1 MRLNLFKPQTVKIE
15 LEVNNRMNRV
25 YAKLIA
31 TLALVLI
38 LAPIIPAGV
47 VNIVNAQA
55 TIVGA
60 SSSAEPGGIVWVAV
74 NVPTGNTLVQVNLT
88 APNGTV
94 WRSISRVIVNPG
106 TYNITLN
113 LPKELPGLIDSYFTI
128 DVEVGGTSAGSASVF
143 VKPIVEVVPSV
154 TTNVK
159 VSTAT
164 GGVSNAT
171 VDVIGYGFPEGTP
184 ANYVNVSSA
193 TLTKV
198 WDVTARG
205 ITADDCGVINITGL
219 SFGDLLN
226 AATLSP
232 SPYLPR
238 GTYDV
243 IITTGTTL
251 DNNETPGSL
260 TINPIV
266 AVTPNAGHGKW
277 TDAITIRGY
286 GFDANAVLTS
296 IEFVNQNFTGIKYAF
311 TGLYNSATNTTSK
324 IETSS
329 DGTFTVTTD
338 PAATVHLVPET
349 NMTAGMYYIN
359 VTWASSGTYEDF
371 RSNNVFLV
379 NATTH
384 LWEAKNKVDDGIS
397 VYVNSTLY
405 VNGTT
410 EYVKIVEK
418 TVNSYRVVAEF
429 TFEGTLYYLVTNITS
444 YNSTTN
450 TANITFDLYNASAT
464 PMVLI
469 DHQIVYNVPVD
480 TSYSPHYFTA
490 WYAFNLSG
498 TFSSSAGANVSTAPS
513 NSQFLAKYWG
523 NYTLNVGNL
532 YIYQRKFVLYNAGS
546 KLEVRYNNTD
556 TGTIKDFVI
565 TPSNSTVK
573 LVLDNT
579 TSTVSL
585 STPLEITDGKY
596 VVDVYFNANLN
607 LYSSTYNSTNLTI
620 TVYRG
625 IVWQTFPT
633 AAYIVRPYLEVLNT
647 TVIKPGDKV
656 MIAAFGYG
664 PGTYKGTKN
673 IMSIYWDQNATLPVI
688 WAEDN
693 LSFSGNTVAVGKDGN
708 LTFMVQLPKDAKF
721 GAHYLRGKDTF
732 KYEYTLL
739 VVIGAASYWA
749 KVTGVTTQWIVTAKH
764 PEYGR
769 IVATVCKQYAGC
781 KYCGIK
787 VVSGPKTETLGDIIK
802 ITLYGIKKSDI
813 TAVYFGNVKITDYN
827 VTEGANVVNI
837 TFVVPTV
844 PEGKYPLRVET
855 TQTTIQV
862 MYFYN
867 GTLVPA
873 EPEVVPKVLIVSLN
887 DVHKIPV
894 LVGPGFVKVI
904 GTGFPPGASVK
915 TVTVNGTD
923 ALYTL
928 NTQVAN
934 WYANNDGVLEA
945 YGNLTPGLFIPAL
958 EPGVYEIGLAFQTP
972 TGSEISQPGLVY
984 VVNNL
989 TKIVTSDEFN
999 AFANDVTTT
1008 LNSIS
1013 GSVSVLGSKL
1023 DALVGQVSS
1032 LSSSVNGLAASISGV
1047 SSDVKD
1053 LKSAVSD
1060 LKSSISSLSGSVS
1073 NILSDTAA
1081 IKGDLATLKNMVS
1094 NIKLSVDLTPITSKL
1109 DSISSQLSD
1118 IKSSLGKLSEL
1129 DTINNNVQSA
1139 ISAANAAKSAAS
1151 NAASAANAAK
1161 SAAEAASNAIGNVK
1175 TVLASKIDSATYVLY
1190 VATIF
1195 ALLAFIFGILS
1206 WATARKAAAS

>member
-31 TLALVLI
+31 ALALALI
-38 LAPIIPAGV
+38 LAPIIPAGTIS
-47 VNIVNAQA
+47 IVRAQA
-55 TIVGA
+55 SLVGA
-60 SSSAEPGGIVWVAV
+60 STSATPGGLVWVAV

-94 WRSISRVIVNPG
+94 WRSISRVIVSPG
-106 TYNITLN
+106 TYNITTT
-113 LPKELPGLIDSYFTI
+113 LPKELPGLIDSNFTI
-128 DVEVGGTSAGSASVF
+128 DVEVGGIVVNTRTVH
-143 VKPIVEVVPSV
+143 VIPIVEVTPSV

-171 VDVIGYGFPEGTP
+171 IDVIGYGFPTGTP

-193 TLTKV
+193 TVEKV
-198 WDVTARG
+198 WDVTAKG

-226 AATLSP
+226 AATLAP

-238 GTYDV
+238 GTYTV
-243 IITTGTTL
+243 KITTGTSL
-251 DNNETPGSL
+251 DSNETGASL

-266 AVTPNAGHGKW
+266 AVTPTAGHGMW

-286 GFDANAVLTS
+286 GFDANAVITD
-296 IEFVNQNFTGIKYAF
+296 IQFVNQNFTGVKYDF
-311 TGLYNSATNTTSK
+311 TAVYDRSSNTTYKLTVSP
-324 IETSS
+324 
-329 DGTFTVTTD
+329 DGTFEATTN
-338 PAATVHLVPET
+338 PSATVHLIPET
-349 NMTAGMYYIN
+349 NMTAGMYFIN
-359 VTWASSGTYEDF
+359 ITWSSMGTYEDYQTG
-371 RSNNVFLV
+371 NIFLV

-384 LWEAKNKVDDGIS
+384 LWEAKNRVSDGQA
-397 VYVNSTLY
+397 VTVNTTLY

-410 EYVKIVEK
+410 EYVQVVQK
-418 TVNSYRVVAEF
+418 TVNSQRVVGEF
-429 TFEGTLYYLVTNITS
+429 TYKGTLFYLVAEI
-444 YNSTTN
+444 NSTNATY
-450 TANITFDLYNASAT
+450 TVANITFNLYNASAT
-464 PMVLI
+464 PMILV
-469 DHQIVYNVPVD
+469 DSKVVTNVPVD
-480 TSYSPHYFTA
+480 TTTSPHYFSA
-490 WYAFNLSG
+490 WYIFNITGSN
-498 TFSSSAGANVSTAPS
+498 TVQSAAGANASTAPET
-513 NSQFLAKYWG
+513 SQFLVKYWG

-532 YIYQRKFVLYNAGS
+532 YIYQKKFVLYNTGS
-546 KLEVRYNNTD
+546 KLLLTYNNTA
-556 TGTIKDFVI
+556 TGVIKNVVI

-573 LVLDNT
+573 LVLDNA
-579 TSTVSL
+579 TSTVTL
-585 STPLEITDGKY
+585 SAPYKIIDGTY
-596 VVDVYFNANLN
+596 ETDVYFNADLN
-607 LYSSTYNSTNLTI
+607 LYSSTYNITNLTI
-620 TVYRG
+620 VVYRG
-625 IVWQTFPT
+625 KIHQLFPT

-647 TVIKPGDKV
+647 TIIKPGDKV

-664 PGTYKGTKN
+664 PGKGRASNTLT
-673 IMSIYWDQNATLPVI
+673 ILWDETPSLPVV

-693 LSFSGNTVAVGKDGN
+693 LAFSGNTVQVGKDGN
-708 LTFMVQLPKDAKF
+708 VTFMVQLPKNASF
-721 GAHYLRGKDTF
+721 GAHYLRGKDSF

-739 VVIGAASYWA
+739 VVIGTASYWA
-749 KVTGVTTQWIVTAKH
+749 KVTGITTSWKVTAEH

-769 IVATVCKQYAGC
+769 IVATVCGQYVGC

-787 VVSGPKTETLGDIIK
+787 VLSGPKTETLGDIIK
-802 ITLYGIKKSDI
+802 ITLYGVNKSDI
-813 TAVYFGNVKITDYN
+813 TAVYFGNVKISDYN
-827 VTEGANVVNI
+827 ATQGKGVVNI
-837 TFVVPTV
+837 TFIVPPV
-844 PEGKYPLRVET
+844 PEGKYPLKVET

-873 EPEVVPKVLIVSLN
+873 EPEVVPKVLVVSLN

-915 TVTVNGTD
+915 TVTINGTD
-923 ALYTL
+923 AIYTL
-928 NTQVAN
+928 NTQVTN
-934 WYANNDGVLEA
+934 WYADNKGVLEA
-945 YGNLTPGLFIPAL
+945 YGGLTPGLFIPAL

-972 TGSEISQPGLVY
+972 TGAEISQPGVVY

-989 TKIVTSDEFN
+989 SKVVTSDEFK
-999 AFANDVTTT
+999 AFANDITAT
-1008 LNSIS
+1008 LSTIS
-1013 GSVSVLGSKL
+1013 GSISVIGSKL

-1032 LSSSVNGLAASISGV
+1032 LSSSVNGLAASISSV

-1060 LKSSISSLSGSVS
+1060 LNSALSDIKSSISSV
-1073 NILSDTAA
+1073 LSDTAA

-1118 IKSSLGKLSEL
+1118 IKSSLGKLSKLDEL
-1129 DTINNNVQSA
+1129 DTINSNVQSA
-1139 ISAANAAKSAAS
+1139 INAANAAKS
-1151 NAASAANAAK
+1151 SADAAK
-1161 SAAEAASNAIGNVK
+1161 SAAEAASSAVNNVK
-1175 TVLASKIDSATYVLY
+1175 TELASKIDSATYVLY

>member
-31 TLALVLI
+31 VLALVLI
-38 LAPIIPAGV
+38 LAPIVPAGTIS
-47 VNIVNAQA
+47 IVRAQA
-55 TIVGA
+55 TLVGA
-60 SSSAEPGGIVWVAV
+60 STSATPGGVVWVAIS
-74 NVPTGNTLVQVNLT
+74 VPTGNTLVEVNLT

-94 WRSISRVIVNPG
+94 WRSVQRVVVTPG
-106 TYNITLN
+106 TYNITLT
-113 LPKELPGLIDSYFTI
+113 LPKELPGLTASSFTI
-128 DVEVGGTSAGSASVF
+128 DAEVGGTPIGSASVD
-143 VKPIVEVVPSV
+143 VIPIVEVTPSV
-154 TTNVK
+154 TTNVI
-159 VSTAT
+159 VSSAT
-164 GGVSNAT
+164 GSVSNASIT
-171 VDVIGYGFPEGTP
+171 VIGYGFPQGTP

-193 TLTKV
+193 GVSKV
-198 WDVTARG
+198 WDVSAQG
-205 ITADDCGVINITGL
+205 IVADDCGVINITGL

-226 AATLSP
+226 ANTLAA

-238 GTYDV
+238 GTYSV
-243 IITTGTTL
+243 LITTGTSS
-251 DNNETPGSL
+251 DSVEQAGSL

-277 TDAITIRGY
+277 TDAIRIRGY
-286 GFDANAVLTS
+286 GFDANAVLNT
-296 IEFVNQNFTGIKYAF
+296 IEFVNQNFTGVKYVF
-311 TGLYNSATNTTSK
+311 TGLYNKVSNTISK
-324 IETSS
+324 ITVSA
-329 DGTFTVTTD
+329 DGTFDVTTD
-338 PAATVHLVPET
+338 PTADIHLIPET
-349 NMTAGMYYIN
+349 NMTAGMYYVN
-359 VTWASSGTYEDF
+359 VTWSSTGTYQNVK
-371 RSNNVFLV
+371 SNNIILV
-379 NATTH
+379 NSTTH
-384 LWEAKNKVDDGIS
+384 LWEAKNLVSDGQAIT
-397 VYVNSTLY
+397 VNTTLH

-410 EYVKIVEK
+410 EYVQIVQK
-418 TVNSYRVVAEF
+418 TVNSYRVVGEF
-429 TFEGTLYYLVTNITS
+429 TFGGTLYYLVVNITS
-444 YNSTTN
+444 YNGTTG

-464 PMVLI
+464 PMILI
-469 DHQIVYNVPVD
+469 DHKLVLNVPVD
-480 TSYSPHYFTA
+480 TSYEPDYFTA

-498 TFSSSAGANVSTAPS
+498 TFSSAAGANVSTAPS

-532 YIYQRKFVLYNAGS
+532 YIYQRKFIMYTPGS
-546 KLEVRYNNTD
+546 ELLVTYNNTD
-556 TGTIKDFVI
+556 TGVVKNIVI

-573 LVLDNT
+573 LVLDNA
-579 TSTVSL
+579 TSTVYL
-585 STPLEITDGKY
+585 SEPYKIMDGKY
-596 VVDVYFNANLN
+596 ETDIYFNANLD
-607 LYSSTYNSTNLTI
+607 LYSSAYNTTNLTI
-620 TVYRG
+620 VVYRG
-625 IVWQTFPT
+625 IVWQIFPT

-656 MIAAFGYG
+656 MIAAYGYA
-664 PGTYKGTKN
+664 PGTYQGTVNKL
-673 IMSIYWDQNATLPVI
+673 SIYWDENSTLPVV

-693 LSFSGNTVAVGKDGN
+693 LPFSGNTVNVGKDGN
-708 LTFMVQLPKDAKF
+708 VTFMVQLPQNAKF

-732 KYEYTLL
+732 RYEYTLL
-739 VVIGAASYWA
+739 VVIGASSYWA

-769 IVATVCKQYAGC
+769 IVATVCGSYTGC

-787 VVSGPKTETLGDIIK
+787 VLSGPKKETLGDIIK
-802 ITLYGIKKSDI
+802 ITLYGVEKNDI
-813 TAVYFGNVKITDYN
+813 TGVYFGNIEITNYN
-827 VTEGANVVNI
+827 ISESNNVVNI
-837 TFVVPTV
+837 TFIVPTV

-862 MYFYN
+862 QYFYN

-873 EPEVVPKVLIVSLN
+873 EPEVVPKILVVSLN
-887 DVHKIPV
+887 DVHKIPI

-915 TVTVNGTD
+915 IVTVNGTD

-928 NTQVAN
+928 NTQVSN
-934 WYANNDGVLEA
+934 WYADNDGVLVA
-945 YGNLTPGLFIPAL
+945 YGNLEPGLFIPAL
-958 EPGVYEIGLAFQTP
+958 EPGVYEIGLALQTP
-972 TGSEISQPGLVY
+972 TGTEISQPGVVY

-989 TKIVTSDEFN
+989 SKVVTSDEFKS
-999 AFANDVTTT
+999 FANDVTAS

-1032 LSSSVNGLAASISGV
+1032 LSSSMNSLAASISDV
-1047 SSDVKD
+1047 SSEVKD
-1053 LKSAVSD
+1053 LKGAVSD
-1060 LKSSISSLSGSVS
+1060 LKSSISTV
-1073 NILSDTAA
+1073 LSDTAA

-1118 IKSSLGKLSEL
+1118 IKSSLGKLSKLDEL
-1129 DTINNNVQSA
+1129 DTINSNVQSA
-1139 ISAANAAKSAAS
+1139 INAANAAKS
-1151 NAASAANAAK
+1151 SADAAK
-1161 SAAEAASNAIGNVK
+1161 SAAEAASSAISNVK
-1175 TVLASKIDSATYVLY
+1175 TELASKIDSATYVLY